1 MSDGNRFAQAVHDG
15 LSVAGYN
22 NCRQIV
28 RDEGAFSRYC
38 SFVYSALAS
47 LTTAPQIASAMGEG
61 GTGCGGG
68 FASLVNLF
76 VNRKKPLLAAA

>member
-1 MSDGNRFAQAVHDG
+1 
-15 LSVAGYN
+15 
-22 NCRQIV
+22 
-28 RDEGAFSRYC
+28 
-38 SFVYSALAS
+38 
-47 LTTAPQIASAMGEG
+47 MGEG